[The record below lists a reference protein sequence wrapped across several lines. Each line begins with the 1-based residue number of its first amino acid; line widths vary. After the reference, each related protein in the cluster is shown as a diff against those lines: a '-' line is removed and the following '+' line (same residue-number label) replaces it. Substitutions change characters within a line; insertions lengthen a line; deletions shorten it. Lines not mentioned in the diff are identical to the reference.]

1 MEKGEREEGI
11 ETVRG
16 REREV
21 KEGEG
26 EKRERE
32 EERWLYG
39 PSLLIITLNVKELNL
54 PIKK

>member
-11 ETVRG
+11 EKVRG

-32 EERWLYG
+32 EERWL
-39 PSLLIITLNVKELNL
+39 
-54 PIKK
+54 